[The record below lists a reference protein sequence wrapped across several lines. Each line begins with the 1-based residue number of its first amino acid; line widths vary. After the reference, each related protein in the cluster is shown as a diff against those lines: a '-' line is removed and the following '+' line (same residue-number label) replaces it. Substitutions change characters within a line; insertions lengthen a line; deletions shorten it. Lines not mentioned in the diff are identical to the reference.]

1 MITHDASGPL
11 LLTVARARPFTEH
24 YLAAEGYGAH
34 GFAIQEGA
42 GAVTIE
48 VAGVPDDAMA
58 RVAAR
63 LREHVCVGVAL
74 EVVDRLAALAEAAA
88 R

>member
-11 LLTVARARPFTEH
+11 LLTTARARPFTEH
-24 YLAAEGYGAH
+24 YLAAEGYGVH

-42 GAVTIE
+42 GTVTIE

-63 LREHVCVGVAL
+63 LRDHVCVGVAL
-74 EVVDRLAALAEAAA
+74 DVVTG
-88 R
+88 